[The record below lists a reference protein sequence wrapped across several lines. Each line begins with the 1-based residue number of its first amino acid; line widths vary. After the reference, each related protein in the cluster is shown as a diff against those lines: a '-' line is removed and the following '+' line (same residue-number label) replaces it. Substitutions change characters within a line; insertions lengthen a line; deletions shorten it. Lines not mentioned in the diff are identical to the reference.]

1 MNITPKLV
9 LLALSPSLLSPWNI
23 EAISALIGIINS
35 AVLLS
40 ADVTESK
47 VGCWDFAISWFSTK
61 VASVS
66 LWLGD
71 IDRIMG
77 STWAIR
83 CFAPGLFIATSIT
96 LLNKATRLLEDVKP
110 FKSILSVLSFEDS
123 TLKWVKQDWVMDNF
137 RCKVMCTE
145 DYTSQRKNLLR
156 TICGLCFFIY
166 FATIRIQ
173 GKIFHIIRSNCS
185 VGEEND
191 VYDLQMEKM
200 FQSDKSL

>member
-1 MNITPKLV
+1 MWIFKNNSLKEKGMNITPKLV

-47 VGCWDFAISWFSTK
+47 VGCWDLAISWFNTK

-71 IDRIMG
+71 MDRIMG

-83 CFAPGLFIATSIT
+83 CFAPGFFIATNIT
-96 LLNKATRLLEDVKP
+96 LLNRATRLLDDVKP

-123 TLKWVKQDWVMDNF
+123 TLKWFKDWVVVNF
-137 RCKVMCTE
+137 RCRVMHLR
-145 DYTSQRKNLLR
+145 DY
-156 TICGLCFFIY
+156 
-166 FATIRIQ
+166 
-173 GKIFHIIRSNCS
+173 IFPR
-185 VGEEND
+185 
-191 VYDLQMEKM
+191 
-200 FQSDKSL
+200 